1 MSTRFRVS
9 IGVFVV
15 IIALLQPVVMN
26 AFIAFLFAGI
36 IPGTTISL
44 PFWLMSLLLVS
55 VAYIAIRWISK
66 DPIYIGDTPYQQQKS
81 KQAAREYVLR
91 KTTQTTSAKGR
102 RPNFLRKRKRGYQ
115 VATS

>member
-1 MSTRFRVS
+1 MSTRLRVG
-9 IGVFVV
+9 IGLFVV

-44 PFWLMSLLLVS
+44 PFWLMSVLLVT
-55 VAYIAIRWISK
+55 VGYIAIRWISK

-81 KQAAREYVLR
+81 KQAARDYVLR
-91 KTTQTTSAKGR
+91 KTTQTKSTISR
-102 RPNFLRKRKRGYQ
+102 RPGVLHKRKRGYR

>member
-66 DPIYIGDTPYQQQKS
+66 DPIYIG
-81 KQAAREYVLR
+81 E
-91 KTTQTTSAKGR
+91 TTSAKSR